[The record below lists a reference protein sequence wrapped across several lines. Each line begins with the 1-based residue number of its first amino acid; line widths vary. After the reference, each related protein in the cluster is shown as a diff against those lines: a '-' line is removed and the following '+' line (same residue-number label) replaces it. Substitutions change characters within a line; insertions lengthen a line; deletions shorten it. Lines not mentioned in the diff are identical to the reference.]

1 MSRLITFLGRVGTV
15 LVSIGLAAA
24 IIYEL
29 PLLVTAEESKARLLT
44 AIEIT
49 IPVGLL
55 LAVVWLLVYV
65 RQRPKPATV

>member
-1 MSRLITFLGRVGTV
+1 MSRLVTLLGRIGTV

-24 IIYEL
+24 IVYEL
-29 PLLVTAEESKARLLT
+29 PLLVTAEESKARLLA

-55 LAVVWLLVYV
+55 LAVVWFMVYIKKK
-65 RQRPKPATV
+65 PKLATV

>member
-1 MSRLITFLGRVGTV
+1 MSRLVTLLGRIGTV

-24 IIYEL
+24 IVYEL
-29 PLLVTAEESKARLLT
+29 PLLVTAEESKARLLA

-55 LAVVWLLVYV
+55 LVVVWFMVYIKKK
-65 RQRPKPATV
+65 PKPATV

>member
-1 MSRLITFLGRVGTV
+1 MSRLVTLLGRIGTV

-24 IIYEL
+24 IVYEL
-29 PLLVTAEESKARLLT
+29 PLLVTAEESKARLLA

-55 LAVVWLLVYV
+55 LAVVWFMVYIKKK
-65 RQRPKPATV
+65 PKPATV